1 MKLRK
6 HPFFQKNKSF
16 KYFLLVHLVISLIF
30 CVSQLIHGALEG
42 SPFKSLAKPFEN
54 FKALSSR
61 EKYLK
66 SDFFLLDTAFTEQ
79 KKSSAGASTKC
90 SKYTII
96 KGHVQQSKTPREI
109 TAQDSNWETFYQTEY
124 ALVNNIK
131 TPVYIKKKEP
141 IKIWRNTLND
151 ELFLD
156 NEKMIL
162 DEKFNAVIGL
172 YFQVSLILLTIQL
185 LILKK
190 KSEIK

>member
-30 CVSQLIHGALEG
+30 CVSQLIHGFIKG
-42 SPFKSLAKPFEN
+42 DPFKSIAKPFEN
-54 FKALSSR
+54 LKALSIP

-66 SDFFLLDTAFTEQ
+66 TDFFVLDTAFVEQ
-79 KKSSAGASTKC
+79 KESSSGASTEC
-90 SKYTII
+90 SKYTIV
-96 KGHVQQSKTPREI
+96 KGHVKDSDTQREI
-109 TAQDSNWETFYQTEY
+109 IAQDNNLETFYTVKY
-124 ALVNNIK
+124 DLVNNIK
-131 TPVYIKKKEP
+131 TPIYIKKNEP
-141 IKIWRNTLND
+141 IKIWRSTLND
-151 ELFLD
+151 EIFLE
-156 NEKMIL
+156 NEQMIL

-190 KSEIK
+190 RSEIE